1 MILDPWQ
8 QLARKLVPQGLLGP
22 SELEIHFTPTI
33 PAASS
38 CTVDDIC
45 IDDTG
50 TGDDIETMRNA
61 LLDRV

>member
-22 SELEIHFTPTI
+22 SELEIHFTPTM

-38 CTVDDIC
+38 YTADDVC

-50 TGDDIETMRNA
+50 TEDDIETMRNA